1 MLKFVFRVFISGVE
15 AFTLEH
21 PDVNLT
27 PNLSCEE
34 GNETVKVWNLNL
46 KLKFKFKPIIASFDI
61 YDETNDSFLLKWPVG
76 DMFYKSLRNVSIE
89 LDNPKP
95 PIQFNQD
102 GILKNAELQI
112 MNLRPGATE
121 KQLQW
126 EQVGFI
132 AETISTN

>member
-1 MLKFVFRVFISGVE
+1 MHFNTSHDSLKSEISAGIRVFVSGVE

-34 GNETVKVWNLNL
+34 GHQNE
-46 KLKFKFKPIIASFDI
+46 S
-61 YDETNDSFLLKWPVG
+61 ETAKWSVG

-89 LDNPKP
+89 LEHPRP
-95 PIQFNQD
+95 PIQFSPD

-112 MNLRPGATE
+112 MNLRPGVAE
-121 KQLQW
+121 KLLQW
-126 EQVGFI
+126 EQVCVNYLSVI
-132 AETISTN
+132 